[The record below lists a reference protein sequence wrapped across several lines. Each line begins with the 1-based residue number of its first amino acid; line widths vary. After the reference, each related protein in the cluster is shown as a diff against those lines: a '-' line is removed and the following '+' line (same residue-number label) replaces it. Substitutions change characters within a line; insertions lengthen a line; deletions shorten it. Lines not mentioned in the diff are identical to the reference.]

1 MGEPAPAE
9 NEPSSESATLG
20 IAKSLIRFWN
30 GMISTLAV
38 AFLFGQFWSLA
49 SAVYLLLRHDVD
61 ETEMDEIFLSERTR
75 SFDLPPLQADDRGIP
90 VIRPLDP
97 PSTPSDGE

>member
-1 MGEPAPAE
+1 MGDPAPVE
-9 NEPSSESATLG
+9 NLPASESGTLS
-20 IAKSLIRFWN
+20 IARSLIRFWN
-30 GMISTLAV
+30 GMVSTLAV

-49 SAVYLLLRHDVD
+49 SAVYLLLRRDVD

-90 VIRPLDP
+90 VIRPLDASP
-97 PSTPSDGE
+97 GPSDGE